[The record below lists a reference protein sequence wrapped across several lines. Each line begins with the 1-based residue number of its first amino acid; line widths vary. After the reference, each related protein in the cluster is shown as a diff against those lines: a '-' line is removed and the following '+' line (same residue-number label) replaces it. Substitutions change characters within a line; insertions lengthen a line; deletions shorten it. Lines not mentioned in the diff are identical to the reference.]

1 LIVESTALTDDCANN
16 SKLSAVPTN
25 LKPETWN
32 LKLFNMYFD
41 ENFDVIVIGAGHA
54 GCEAASAAAR
64 LGAETA
70 LVTINLDLIGQMSCN
85 PAIGGIAKGHLVR
98 EIDAL
103 GGIMGRV
110 IDRTGIQFRLLNRSR
125 GPAVQSPRAQADR
138 ALYRTEM
145 RRVLEATPNLH
156 LRQGIVVDFV
166 IKDGAVCGIE
176 LQDSRKFGAK
186 AVVVA
191 TGTFL
196 NGTIHTG
203 RRTFSAGRAGEPA
216 SIELAESL
224 KTLGFPVGRLKTG
237 TPPRLDGRTI
247 DWDAFERQPADEK
260 PVAFSFATDKIEQP
274 QIDCYIGYTSDEL
287 HNKIRDNLHQSPLYS
302 GKIKGIGPRYCPSIE
317 DKVVKF
323 ADKDRHQLF
332 LEPEGHNTNEVYLN
346 GFSTSLPADLQQE
359 LVRMVDGFENVRM
372 IRPGYAIEY
381 DYVDPR
387 QLKPTMETTRVSG
400 LFFAGQLNG
409 TTGYEE
415 AACQGLMAGINA
427 ALQTQGRDSFRLR
440 RDEAYIGVLI
450 DDLIQHGVDEPYRI
464 FTSRAEARL
473 TLRHDNADS
482 RLSPKGHDIG
492 LLGDTDWERFNQR
505 RDNLATLRN
514 ALDFTR
520 FKRSDVVYQSLCQ
533 TLGANDLGDSVTLS
547 HLAQRQGVDSE
558 MILRLL
564 PKDLRSTT
572 KLSDLESA
580 LADSLYSGYINS
592 HNTANARVNLYDAL
606 KVPDNFN
613 FKGISGLS
621 NEMVER
627 LERARPQTF
636 GQARKI
642 NGLTP
647 AALSTLLVHLSAKS
661 DAAKTV

>member
-1 LIVESTALTDDCANN
+1 
-16 SKLSAVPTN
+16 
-25 LKPETWN
+25 
-32 LKLFNMYFD
+32 MFD
-41 ENFDVIVIGAGHA
+41 ESFDVIVIGAGHA
-54 GCEAASAAAR
+54 GCEAASASAR

-85 PAIGGIAKGHLVR
+85 PAVGGIAKGHVVR

-138 ALYRTEM
+138 GLYRTEM

-156 LRQGIVVDFV
+156 LRQGVVVDLIVENNEV
-166 IKDGAVCGIE
+166 IGVE
-176 LQDSRKFGAK
+176 MQDSRCFGSK
-186 AVVVA
+186 AVVIA

-203 RRTFSAGRAGEPA
+203 RKTFSAGRAGEPA

-224 KTLGFPVGRLKTG
+224 KTFGFPVGRLKTG

-247 DWDAFERQPADEK
+247 DWDAFEPQPPDEK
-260 PVAFSFATDKIEQP
+260 PVPFSFATEKIEQE
-274 QIDCYIGYTSDEL
+274 QIRCFIGYTSDLL
-287 HNKIRDNLHQSPLYS
+287 HRTIRENLHQSPLYS
-302 GKIKGIGPRYCPSIE
+302 GKIKGVGPRYCPSIE

-346 GFSTSLPADLQQE
+346 GFSTSLPSDLQLE
-359 LVRMVDGFENVRM
+359 LLRMINGFENVQI

-381 DYVDPR
+381 DFVDPR
-387 QLKPTMETTRVSG
+387 EMRPTMESTRMNG
-400 LFFAGQLNG
+400 LFFAGQING

-427 ALQTQGRDSFRLR
+427 AFSVQDRKPFILQ
-440 RDEAYIGVLI
+440 RDEAYIGVLT
-450 DDLIQHGVDEPYRI
+450 DDLIRHGVDEPYRL

-473 TLRHDNADS
+473 TLRHDNADQ
-482 RLSPKGHDIG
+482 RLSPKGREIG
-492 LLGDTDWERFNQR
+492 LVGDSDWERFNTK
-505 RDNLATLRN
+505 RDRIANLRN
-514 ALDFTR
+514 ALDITR
-520 FKRSDVVYQSLCQ
+520 FKRSSVEYASISQI
-533 TLGANDLGDSVTLS
+533 LGADLGDSITLS
-547 HLAQRQGVDSE
+547 QLAMRQGVSSE
-558 MILRLL
+558 LIHRLL
-564 PKDLRSTT
+564 PIEIQKETRIA
-572 KLSDLESA
+572 DLETS
-580 LADSLYSGYINS
+580 LADSLYSGYIEKQRLA
-592 HNTANARVNLYDAL
+592 TERVNHHDSLR
-606 KVPDNFN
+606 VPADFQFN
-613 FKGISGLS
+613 SIGGLS

-627 LERARPQTF
+627 LERARPQNF
-636 GQARKI
+636 GQVRTI

-647 AALSTLLVHLSAKS
+647 AALSSVLVHLTANSS
-661 DAAKTV
+661 SPTSRN